1 MDVSKRIDKTKRMLK
16 KYRFPALIL
25 LIGIALMMIP
35 KQNEEKHS
43 VPVETDVQTPTDVVL
58 ADILSKIEGAGEV
71 EVLLSIEE
79 GEKRIYQTDED
90 LSQTDSNTTSKITT
104 ITITGADRN
113 ETGLIK
119 QINPPKYLGAIV
131 VCQGADSARVRLSIV
146 DAVSK
151 LTGLGADSISVL
163 KMK

>member
-43 VPVETDVQTPTDVVL
+43 VPVETDVQTPIDVVL

-90 LSQTDSNTTSKITT
+90 LSHTDSNTTSKITT

-131 VCQGADSARVRLSIV
+131 ICQGADSARVRLSIV